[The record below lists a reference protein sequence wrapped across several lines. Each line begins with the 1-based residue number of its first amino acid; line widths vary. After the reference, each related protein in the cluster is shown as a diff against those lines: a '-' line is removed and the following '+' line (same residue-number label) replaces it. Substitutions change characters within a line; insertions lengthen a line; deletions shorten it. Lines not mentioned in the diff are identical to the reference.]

1 LLSKAVKKMHK
12 NIMADDDQT
21 IDQSDEAKAEETVVA
36 SDADT
41 SSSEATPE
49 ETPAEEAKVEEP
61 KTEEAPKEEVKPEV
75 NVSANLKKIIEQIEK
90 LSVLELSE
98 LVHALEERFGVS
110 AAPTMMAGAAPAA
123 AGEPAEEQTTFNVV
137 LADGGANK
145 ISVIKAVREIVPT
158 LGLTE
163 AKGLVDT
170 APKPILEGVG
180 KEAANEAK
188 AKLEAAGAKV
198 ELQ

>member
-1 LLSKAVKKMHK
+1 MLSKAVKKMHK